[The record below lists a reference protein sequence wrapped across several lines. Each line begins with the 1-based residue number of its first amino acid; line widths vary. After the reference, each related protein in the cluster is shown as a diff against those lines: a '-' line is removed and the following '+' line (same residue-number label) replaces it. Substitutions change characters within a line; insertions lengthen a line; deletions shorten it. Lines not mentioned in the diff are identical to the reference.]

1 MIDDQLVPT
10 EQVSLEKLDHETSSI
25 FDYGGED
32 EQLCDLVVG
41 VGNRE
46 EVPLISNEDETV
58 NPAKKDLF
66 LEELT
71 QIDELYLRIETEIQ

>member
-1 MIDDQLVPT
+1 MFMIDDQLVPT
-10 EQVSLEKLDHETSSI
+10 EQVSLEKLDDSSSI

-32 EQLCDLVVG
+32 MVT
-41 VGNRE
+41 GNGSKDM
-46 EVPLISNEDETV
+46 PLMSNEDEMV